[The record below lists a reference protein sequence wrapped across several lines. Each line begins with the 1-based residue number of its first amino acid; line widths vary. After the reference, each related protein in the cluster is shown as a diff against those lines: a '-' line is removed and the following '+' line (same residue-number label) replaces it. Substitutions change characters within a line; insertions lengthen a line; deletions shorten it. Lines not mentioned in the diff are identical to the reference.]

1 MRKRT
6 PLSHKVRNMLEQG
19 YATKEIVAKLK
30 VKPQMVYNMR
40 YQINKA
46 KGLGAIG
53 TPAPVPTE
61 GIGTPPKKPS
71 RKVRAGTGFNDAHP
85 TVGAKPGAWR
95 EITTDELFARPEPKP
110 GEWVD
115 RHLPITMIEPKP
127 TLWQRVVRFFQ
138 GART

>member
-61 GIGTPPKKPS
+61 GIGTPPKKAT
-71 RKVRAGTGFNDAHP
+71 RKVRAGTGINSYDAP
-85 TVGAKPGAWR
+85 TLQPGKYR
-95 EITTDELFARPEPKP
+95 PITADEMFAPVKAETKP
-110 GEWVD
+110 GEI
-115 RHLPITMIEPKP
+115 LPITMVEPP
-127 TLWQRVVRFFQ
+127 TLWQRIKGWFR
-138 GART
+138 G

>member
-1 MRKRT
+1 MRKRM

-71 RKVRAGTGFNDAHP
+71 RKVRAGTGINDAHP
-85 TVGAKPGAWR
+85 TPGSWR
-95 EITTDELFARPEPKP
+95 EITTDELFARPETKP
-110 GEWVD
+110 GEP
-115 RHLPITMIEPKP
+115 LPITMIEKP
-127 TLWQRVVRFFQ
+127 TLWQRIVNFFK

>member
-1 MRKRT
+1 MRKRI

-71 RKVRAGTGFNDAHP
+71 RKVRAGTGINDAHP
-85 TVGAKPGAWR
+85 TPGAWR
-95 EITTDELFARPEPKP
+95 EITTDELFARPEL
-110 GEWVD
+110 EHIVM
-115 RHLPITMIEPKP
+115 PITMIEKP
-127 TLWQRVVRFFQ
+127 TLWQRIKGLFR
-138 GART
+138 G

>member
-71 RKVRAGTGFNDAHP
+71 RKVRAGTGINDAHP
-85 TVGAKPGAWR
+85 TVGAKPGSWR

-110 GEWVD
+110 FEVM
-115 RHLPITMIEPKP
+115 PITMIEKP
-127 TLWQRVVRFFQ
+127 TLWQRIKGLFR
-138 GART
+138 G